1 MADQDKNEAE
11 RQAKV
16 KQFRLMENETT
27 DALALRLMRD
37 IIDELEAEMKEG
49 RPPSSKPS

>member
-1 MADQDKNEAE
+1 MADQGKDKAE
-11 RQAKV
+11 RQARV

-37 IIDELEAEMKEG
+37 IITELEAELKDG
-49 RPPSSKPS
+49 RTPPQKPS